1 MSRDGGGHAS
11 SSGLG
16 TMGLRRTAL
25 ELGGKQHLC
34 GNESL
39 CYLLSTVDDFEETN
53 VSRYPFLA
61 TSEWYIFSDATT
73 STVKGRLGFECFRMH
88 GV

>member
-25 ELGGKQHLC
+25 ELGGKQYLC

-39 CYLLSTVDDFEETN
+39 CYLLSAVDDFEETN
-53 VSRYPFLA
+53 LSRYPFLA
-61 TSEWYIFSDATT
+61 TSEWYIFFRCNNLYC
-73 STVKGRLGFECFRMH
+73 KGKTR
-88 GV
+88 V

>member
-1 MSRDGGGHAS
+1 MSRDGGDHVS

-25 ELGGKQHLC
+25 EQGDKQYLC

-53 VSRYPFLA
+53 ICSYPFNWPFLNGLCG
-61 TSEWYIFSDATT
+61 TFW
-73 STVKGRLGFECFRMH
+73 
-88 GV
+88 